1 MQTTCPHCHS
11 SNVTSNTDVNSIFE
25 QLCSPA
31 ALSALGVSICRY
43 YKVNPTVGA
52 VAGTALAT
60 AISTAKAKLIQP
72 PLLVMAARHR
82 SYFCHTC
89 TKTFTL

>member
-1 MQTTCPHCHS
+1 MKPICPFCHS
-11 SNVTSNTDVNSIFE
+11 SNVSSTTDISSLFE

-31 ALSALGVSICRY
+31 ALSALGVSICKY

-72 PLLVMAARHR
+72 PLLVMSARNR